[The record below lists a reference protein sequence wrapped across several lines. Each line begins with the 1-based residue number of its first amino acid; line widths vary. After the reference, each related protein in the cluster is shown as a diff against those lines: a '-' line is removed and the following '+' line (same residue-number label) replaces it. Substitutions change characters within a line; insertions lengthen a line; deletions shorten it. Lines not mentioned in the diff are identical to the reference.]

1 MERNHNRKESDSYQ
15 TGHRMAHNWQE
26 RSVHNLQESPV
37 TSGKRVSRKA
47 PPATANANPSVR
59 TLILGIDRSGTIV
72 QHDRTAPTI
81 LAREPGDLL
90 GAHLSDITSDAHA
103 PSRA

>member
-1 MERNHNRKESDSYQ
+1 M
-15 TGHRMAHNWQE
+15 
-26 RSVHNLQESPV
+26 

-47 PPATANANPSVR
+47 PPANANANPSVR

-90 GAHLSDITSDAHA
+90 GAHLSDITSDAHELEQGPNGLA
-103 PSRA
+103 RSRGRSANRDGVQSLA